1 LLPSAHGY
9 EVPLFLLSISRRS
22 SPCYGH
28 TLLLDMKGGGCE
40 YHSTKFISL
49 PSQECW
55 SAGHG
60 MAVSDL
66 QAARKRYAIQLCG
79 AYHAAIS
86 FSLSFVLSRFYFTLF
101 PDLLCAPAF
110 LWPCP
115 CRCHWSKY
123 KEKLSDLSRTILT
136 KIGFLPLITIFFG
149 LSTPTSRQIFPSPFP
164 QSAYPYFHQFL
175 DFPLL
180 YRLYPFSMLLD
191 R

>member
-1 LLPSAHGY
+1 
-9 EVPLFLLSISRRS
+9 
-22 SPCYGH
+22 
-28 TLLLDMKGGGCE
+28 
-40 YHSTKFISL
+40 
-49 PSQECW
+49 
-55 SAGHG
+55 

-66 QAARKRYAIQLCG
+66 QAARTRDAIQLRC

-101 PDLLCAPAF
+101 PDLSCAPAF

-136 KIGFLPLITIFFG
+136 KIGFLPLITALPVFIPFLYWEKVVTG
-149 LSTPTSRQIFPSPFP
+149 ETAGDKQPALLPPISLSF
-164 QSAYPYFHQFL
+164 YDFHQFL

-180 YRLYPFSMLLD
+180 YCLYPFSMLLD